1 MSHDP
6 ILAALAR
13 LEAGQAD
20 VSDRLA
26 RLEAEQ
32 AGMSDRLARWEAGQ
46 AQLEA
51 GQARLEAG
59 QARLEAGQARLEAGQ
74 AQLEAGQSKLRSD
87 FLDELGS
94 TRAALMG
101 RIDTLQ
107 DSLTEIRDD
116 IAVNYGASNA
126 AVRANDNTREQL
138 GLLREQVNVMY
149 QQIKR
154 LESRVRDITGDP

>member
-46 AQLEA
+46 AQ
-51 GQARLEAG
+51 LEAG